1 MKKLKHSKY
10 KNTGI
15 LFELLVRQ
23 IATDTLNNRDSKATY
38 IIKEFFGK
46 KTELA
51 KELKLYK
58 SFIEESF
65 NSDYKASEFLNI
77 VLAERKK
84 LNDTVLNRQKYNLI
98 KAIKKN
104 FVLEDFFNYRVSNY
118 KENASVYKLFEH
130 NNSDNPK
137 EYVECKSSLMEHLTG
152 KVQPTDTVVT
162 TINED
167 YSKQP
172 KEVRLLAWKMLVEN
186 FNNKYTNLTDKQRSI
201 LREYINS
208 VDNSEKLKKFVV
220 RECNVLRKSINSVNV
235 TDTVTKIKVNEVLKL
250 ITKVKNSKVITESQV
265 LSLLRYYEL
274 HDELKK
280 VFKWKAWLKKSKI
293 SLKKSK
299 KLM

>member
-152 KVQPTDTVVT
+152 KAQPTDTVVT

-280 VFKWKAWLKKSKI
+280 VFK
-293 SLKKSK
+293 
-299 KLM
+299 

>member
-152 KVQPTDTVVT
+152 KVQPTDMVVT

-280 VFKWKAWLKKSKI
+280 VFK
-293 SLKKSK
+293 
-299 KLM
+299 

>member
-104 FVLEDFFNYRVSNY
+104 FVLEDFFNYRVGNY

-137 EYVECKSSLMEHLTG
+137 EYVECKSTLMEHLTG
-152 KVQPTDTVVT
+152 KAQSSDAVVT

-186 FNNKYTNLTDKQRSI
+186 FNNKYTHLTDKQRSI

-220 RECNVLRKSINSVNV
+220 RECNALRKSISSVNV

-274 HDELKK
+274 NDELKK
-280 VFKWKAWLKKSKI
+280 VFK
-293 SLKKSK
+293 
-299 KLM
+299 

>member
-23 IATDTLNNRDSKATY
+23 IATDTLNNKDSRATY

-46 KTELA
+46 RTELA

-58 SFIEESF
+58 SFIEETF
-65 NSDYKASEFLNI
+65 NSDYKASEFVNI

-84 LNDTVLNRQKYNLI
+84 LNDSVLNRQKYNLI

-104 FVLEDFFNYRVSNY
+104 FVLEDFFNYRVTNY

-137 EYVECKSSLMEHLTG
+137 EYVECKSTILEHLTG
-152 KVQPTDTVVT
+152 KSQSGDNVVT
-162 TINED
+162 AINED
-167 YSKQP
+167 YSTQP

-220 RECNVLRKSINSVNV
+220 RECNSLKKSIMGIKV
-235 TDTVTKIKVNEVLKL
+235 TDTVTKIKVNEVVKL
-250 ITKVKNSKVITESQV
+250 ISKLKNSKVITESQV

-274 HDELKK
+274 NDELRR
-280 VFKWKAWLKKSKI
+280 VFK
-293 SLKKSK
+293 
-299 KLM
+299 

>member
-58 SFIEESF
+58 SFIEETF
-65 NSDYKASEFLNI
+65 NSDYKASEFVNI

-84 LNDTVLNRQKYNLI
+84 LNDSVLNRQKYNLI

-137 EYVECKSSLMEHLTG
+137 EYVECKSTLLEHLRGNT
-152 KVQPTDTVVT
+152 TNDTVIS

-186 FNNKYTNLTDKQRSI
+186 FNNKYTNLTDKQRNV

-208 VDNSEKLKKFVV
+208 VDNSEKLKMFVV
-220 RECNVLRKSINSVNV
+220 RECNLLTKQIKAINV
-235 TDTVTKIKVNEVLKL
+235 TDKVTKIKVNEVMKL
-250 ITKVKNSKVITESQV
+250 ITKLKNAKVITESQI

-274 HDELKK
+274 NDELKK
-280 VFKWKAWLKKSKI
+280 VFK
-293 SLKKSK
+293 
-299 KLM
+299 

>member
-23 IATDTLNNRDSKATY
+23 IATDTLNNKDSRATY

-46 KTELA
+46 RTELA

-58 SFIEESF
+58 SFIEETF
-65 NSDYKASEFLNI
+65 NSDYKASEFVNI

-84 LNDTVLNRQKYNLI
+84 LNDSVLNRQKYNLI

-104 FVLEDFFNYRVSNY
+104 FVLEDFFNYRVTNY

-137 EYVECKSSLMEHLTG
+137 EYVECKSTILEHLTG
-152 KVQPTDTVVT
+152 KSQSGDNVVT
-162 TINED
+162 AINED
-167 YSKQP
+167 YSTQP

-220 RECNVLRKSINSVNV
+220 RECNSLKKSIMGIKV
-235 TDTVTKIKVNEVLKL
+235 TDTVTKIKVNEVVKL
-250 ITKVKNSKVITESQV
+250 ISKLKNSKVITESQV

-274 HDELKK
+274 NDELRR
-280 VFKWKAWLKKSKI
+280 VFKWKVWLKKSKI
-293 SLKKSK
+293 DLKR
-299 KLM
+299 

>member
-46 KTELA
+46 RTELA

-58 SFIEESF
+58 SFIEETF
-65 NSDYKASEFLNI
+65 NSDYKASEFVNI

-84 LNDTVLNRQKYNLI
+84 LNDSVLNRQKYNLI

-104 FVLEDFFNYRVSNY
+104 FVLEDFFNYRVTNY

-137 EYVECKSSLMEHLTG
+137 EYVECKSTILEHLTG
-152 KVQPTDTVVT
+152 KSQSGDNVVVA
-162 TINED
+162 INED
-167 YSKQP
+167 YSTQP

-220 RECNVLRKSINSVNV
+220 RECNSLKKSIMGIKV
-235 TDTVTKIKVNEVLKL
+235 TDTVTKIKVNEVVKL
-250 ITKVKNSKVITESQV
+250 ISKLKNSKVITESQV

-274 HDELKK
+274 NDELRR
-280 VFKWKAWLKKSKI
+280 VFKWKVWLKKSKI
-293 SLKKSK
+293 DLKR
-299 KLM
+299 